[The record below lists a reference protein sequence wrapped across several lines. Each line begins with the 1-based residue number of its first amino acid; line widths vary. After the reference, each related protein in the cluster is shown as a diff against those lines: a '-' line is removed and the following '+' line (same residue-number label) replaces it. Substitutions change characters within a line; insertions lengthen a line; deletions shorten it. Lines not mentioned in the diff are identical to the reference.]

1 MRNQCF
7 LELGITNGNS
17 APPVWPS
24 NARQPRRP
32 QRFAAGP
39 ARDARATQST
49 TMASLAVSADAS
61 GGLPRMTKELLLA
74 SCLENDGY
82 ETPELNDN
90 LYLHFKGFQR
100 IENLEPYTGLKG
112 LWLEANGLCRVEG
125 LGHLGELRCLF
136 LGRNLLRT
144 VHGLSCAGLPY

>member
-1 MRNQCF
+1 
-7 LELGITNGNS
+7 
-17 APPVWPS
+17 
-24 NARQPRRP
+24 
-32 QRFAAGP
+32 
-39 ARDARATQST
+39 
-49 TMASLAVSADAS
+49 MASLAVSADAS